1 MKTQYNI
8 KNLNKI
14 SDRYHET
21 YILIS
26 DRGVVE
32 YFSDKE
38 IMALGYIPDRALPL
52 PLTRAKKNEILFS
65 APRTFFDE
73 REWAV

>member
-8 KNLNKI
+8 RNLNRV
-14 SDRYHET
+14 SDGYHET
-21 YILIS
+21 YLLIS

-32 YFSDKE
+32 YISEKE
-38 IMALGYIPDRALPL
+38 IRTLGYIPDRALPL
-52 PLTRAKKNEILFS
+52 PLTRAKKNEIFFS

-73 REWAV
+73 REWTV